1 MTDEPPARNPPARNP
16 AWAPGTFLGSLSPAV
31 ATELV
36 RLSVRRAF
44 PSGRVILREG
54 GRDAH
59 VALLISGFA
68 KASTAVDGVET
79 LLGIRLPGE
88 VIGEIGALTGEPR
101 SATVT
106 ACGRVVAGL
115 VGRADFEAFLRRRPD
130 AAGLV
135 TAAVARKLRWAN
147 RRRSDFAAFPAHI
160 RLARLLAEIA
170 EVCGRRRPEGGIE
183 IAVPLSQPELAAMI
197 AIGQATVQKALAD
210 LRDRDLVDTGYRRI
224 AILDPDRLRRL
235 ADGAEG

>member
-1 MTDEPPARNPPARNP
+1 MTDEPPVRNPG
-16 AWAPGTFLGSLSPAV
+16 WAPGTFLGSLSPAV

-36 RLSVRRAF
+36 RLGVRRVF

-59 VALLISGFA
+59 VALLLSGFA

-79 LLGIRLPGE
+79 LLGIRPPGE
-88 VIGEIGALTGEPR
+88 LVGEIAGLTGEPR
-101 SATVT
+101 NATVS
-106 ACGRVVAGL
+106 ACGRVTAGL

-130 AAGLV
+130 AAALV
-135 TAAVARKLRWAN
+135 SAAVARKLRWAN

-170 EVCGRRRPEGGIE
+170 EVCGRRRPEGGVE
-183 IAVPLSQPELAAMI
+183 IAVPLTQPELAAMI

-210 LRDRDLVDTGYRRI
+210 LRERGLIGTGYRRI
-224 AILDPDRLRRL
+224 TLLDPDRLRRL
-235 ADGAEG
+235 ADGD